1 MESSIVYGSAK
12 IKAAPRFKRTPK
24 SDQQLEHFLLY
35 FGSFY
40 FPSFSRQKQ
49 RLQLVGFLK
58 TNNPELY
65 DFAASRCPNWKI
77 ERKACLIDWLPH
89 PSFCHEKVF
98 LGERQ
103 GLSAIFS
110 FRLNLAARE
119 SWPLFIH
126 ISS

>member
-49 RLQLVGFLK
+49 RLQLVGFFK
-58 TNNPELY
+58 TNNSELY

-77 ERKACLIDWLPH
+77 ERKACLIDWLPTP
-89 PSFCHEKVF
+89 PSVMTKFFGWATRIECN
-98 LGERQ
+98 
-103 GLSAIFS
+103 IFIS
-110 FRLNLAARE
+110 FEFSGKRE